1 MKIYY
6 KISKF
11 CSSWSN
17 IGQFGPKKGQNWAK
31 IAKTMSCWLEAIIR
45 HFFNLVKGA
54 EQKYFLKFP
63 NFDLEGSQRVKL
75 DPKKSQNWTKK
86 GQNCVHGSRSQN
98 KAPFSLCQGPW
109 TQFFYEISKFCSSRS
124 NIGQFGP
131 KKYQNWAKMAK
142 TMSYWLEAKIRH
154 FFNLVKGTEQKYFL
168 KFPNFDFEGS

>member
-1 MKIYY
+1 MKIFY

-31 IAKTMSCWLEAIIR
+31 IAKTMPYWLEAIIG

-75 DPKKSQNWTKK
+75 DPKKSQNWTKRAK
-86 GQNCVHGSRSQN
+86 TVFMGLYAKTRPLFNLSRALNTLFPSNFQILLLEGQNSPLRPKQVQISIPTKWQN
-98 KAPFSLCQGPW
+98 PCPVG
-109 TQFFYEISKFCSSRS
+109 
-124 NIGQFGP
+124 
-131 KKYQNWAKMAK
+131 
-142 TMSYWLEAKIRH
+142 
-154 FFNLVKGTEQKYFL
+154 
-168 KFPNFDFEGS
+168 

>member
-63 NFDLEGSQRVKL
+63 NFDLEGSQ
-75 DPKKSQNWTKK
+75 SQ
-86 GQNCVHGSRSQN
+86 
-98 KAPFSLCQGPW
+98 
-109 TQFFYEISKFCSSRS
+109 I
-124 NIGQFGP
+124 GP
-131 KKYQNWAKMAK
+131 KKESKLDQ
-142 TMSYWLEAKIRH
+142 
-154 FFNLVKGTEQKYFL
+154 KGL
-168 KFPNFDFEGS
+168 KLCSWV